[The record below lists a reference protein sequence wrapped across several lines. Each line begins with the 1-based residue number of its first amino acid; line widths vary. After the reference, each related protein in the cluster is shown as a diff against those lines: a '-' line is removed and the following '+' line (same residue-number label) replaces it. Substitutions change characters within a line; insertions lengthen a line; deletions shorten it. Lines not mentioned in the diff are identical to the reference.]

1 MPSAQTVMLAIHCK
15 RTENVEL
22 KAPILQYIREAYSDR
37 DADDAADDLAAVQTL
52 RNELVLAQSGSQ
64 GMHRDSLA
72 KYFRALTAIEARF
85 PISAERGHVRLSFP
99 WADAFR
105 PSKKTAQ
112 TNVHFEKAAVLF
124 NFGAVLSQQA
134 LQVERGT
141 GEGITQAC
149 RLFQEAAGAFSL
161 LRETEAA
168 KIDAGSGGRPVDLS
182 PECCSMLERLALAQ
196 AQECVFHKAALDRK
210 SPGTQARLAKQ
221 AAAMYGEVAALFAAP
236 ALASHFERS
245 WAVSFFCFFVVVVAG
260 GRGRGGREDGRPRYN
275 KRKKNADRHTDG
287 GGQQHV
293 NERGRRALSLSPTAT
308 HVISL
313 KKQPMPPPHKPKKK
327 QKNDTHHSRTRR

>member
-1 MPSAQTVMLAIHCK
+1 MPTAQTVMLAIHCK

-22 KAPILQYIREAYSDR
+22 KAPILQYVREAYSDR

-64 GMHRDSLA
+64 GMLRDSLC

-85 PISAERGHVRLSFP
+85 PISSDREHVRLSFT

-105 PSKKTAQ
+105 PNKKAAQ
-112 TNVHFEKAAVLF
+112 SNVHFEKAAVLF
-124 NFGAVLSQQA
+124 NVAAVLSQQA

-149 RLFQEAAGAFSL
+149 RLFQEAAGCFAL

-168 KIDAGSGGRPVDLS
+168 KCDASPKPVDLS
-182 PECCSMLERLALAQ
+182 PECCSMLERLMLAQ
-196 AQECVFHKAALDRK
+196 AQECVLHKASQDRK

-221 AAAMYGEVAALFAAP
+221 AAGMYGEVAALFAAP
-236 ALASHFERS
+236 ALASHFEKS
-245 WAVSFFCFFVVVVAG
+245 WAVESSGSRSVGLGQSAPA
-260 GRGRGGREDGRPRYN
+260 RPFPPPPPPSPPSPQDDAQHQHTTTLTPPTTN
-275 KRKKNADRHTDG
+275 KKQQTKQTNTKNK
-287 GGQQHV
+287 
-293 NERGRRALSLSPTAT
+293 NSPT
-308 HVISL
+308 
-313 KKQPMPPPHKPKKK
+313 
-327 QKNDTHHSRTRR
+327 RR